1 MVAQIT
7 FVFYIHT
14 ELGPVAVGNIYDI
27 QSYLLLSHGQ
37 NQMYALVNLL
47 HFKKNCFIKKIAKYF
62 FDKSYIYM
70 HIDIKD

>member
-37 NQMYALVNLL
+37 NQMYVLVNLL
-47 HFKKNCFIKKIAKYF
+47 HLKKNRFIKKIAEYF
-62 FDKSYIYM
+62 FDKSYIYVR
-70 HIDIKD
+70 